1 MQKLLSLQPAITIS
15 HMSFMLWKVISRR
28 LRNLPFMWPIALSTV
43 CLHEIFLLN
52 LFLSIGQMSVIPK
65 RGYEPWFQWVLQS
78 PNRCP
83 SCGIYTPVSALSKR
97 PEFRN
102 TLASCAHPGQP
113 VWALITIKLS
123 STTTWII
130 MNKVVHRT
138 AKNVWQFCVL
148 HNMLWC

>member
-1 MQKLLSLQPAITIS
+1 MQKLWSLQPAITIS
-15 HMSFMLWKVISRR
+15 HMSFMLWKVTSRS

-43 CLHEIFLLN
+43 CLHDETILLN
-52 LFLSIGQMSVIPK
+52 LFCLSVKCPLSLKGVTSHGFS
-65 RGYEPWFQWVLQS
+65 GYAES
-78 PNRCP
+78 PNRCL

-97 PEFRN
+97 QEFRN

-138 AKNVWQFCVL
+138 AKKCGNFVCL
-148 HNMLWC
+148 IMC